1 MLYYTYWRYLELLK
15 WVNINQRT
23 TGKHP
28 QCTND
33 WWTFVRT
40 IYTLYIFCIYRYWEW
55 IQSCFEFWEFTWT
68 PNSFPSLR
76 EYLHS
81 WSYIWAFW
89 GCSMHRSIE
98 TYSTRSSPVFFWTR
112 FHIQLP
118 HHQTAVQFVFLNS
131 ALFASL
137 SPPKQYFQYKTCLE
151 YQLQHQAGMDFRTIQ

>member
-1 MLYYTYWRYLELLK
+1 MGEHKPTYNWEA
-15 WVNINQRT
+15 
-23 TGKHP
+23 P

-40 IYTLYIFCIYRYWEW
+40 ICTLYIFCIYRYWEW

-89 GCSMHRSIE
+89 GCSMHRNIE
-98 TYSTRSSPVFFWTR
+98 TYSTRSSPVFFWTM

-118 HHQTAVQFVFLNS
+118 HHQTSVQFVFLNS

-137 SPPKQYFQYKTCLE
+137 SPQNNSSNTKPVLNINFNTKQEGISELSNSWIS
-151 YQLQHQAGMDFRTIQ
+151 IQ